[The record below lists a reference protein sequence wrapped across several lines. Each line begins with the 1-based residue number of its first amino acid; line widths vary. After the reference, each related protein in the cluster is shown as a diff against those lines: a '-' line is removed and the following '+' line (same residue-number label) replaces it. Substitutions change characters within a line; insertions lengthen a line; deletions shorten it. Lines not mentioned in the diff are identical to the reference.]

1 MEKLLSETKI
11 KDKRNRTIRKEHLV
25 IGMEYTMNGMKCV
38 TPKYGNKLGI
48 SIDFKGEM
56 VDLFNLLF

>member
-1 MEKLLSETKI
+1 MENKY
-11 KDKRNRTIRKEHLV
+11 NQTIRNQDLD
-25 IGMEYTMNGMKCV
+25 IGTEDTITGMKCV